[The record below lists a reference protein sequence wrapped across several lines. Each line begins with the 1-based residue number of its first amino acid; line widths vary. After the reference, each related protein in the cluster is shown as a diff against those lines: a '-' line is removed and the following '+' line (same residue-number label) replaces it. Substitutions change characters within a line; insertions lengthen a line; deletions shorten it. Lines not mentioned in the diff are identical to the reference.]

1 MVTPFVVGKIFNR
14 LLEQLPIYSQ
24 NIVYNANLSTT
35 EQAIHPT
42 GLRLHERR
50 SQGHEFTILRSMA
63 DLGSVATTPST
74 PTHHEPTQSAKVYP
88 TTPTSSTIEP
98 QSSALSKPLTPYKAD
113 QPHNLPNLTSIASA
127 GLGVSPTPISPKPGR
142 LSSGYSPRPLSGAA
156 AMADERRYREERE
169 KAEARKQSP
178 NPATSA
184 LSSLLRGQQN
194 GMSTP
199 QDAPKAAT
207 TMSKPLAAV
216 AEAIATPE
224 PMQVDNQP
232 QTSPVSLS
240 SFGTLDSTTTGTAT
254 ANSTGTSSP
263 NYRRF
268 DMEASPGTIDNSE
281 STTVPK
287 DRPSNRGMT
296 FPGPLLGNLA
306 VNESRNPPRGM
317 SLPHSG
323 LGQASPKAISPSTK
337 KHKCPYCSTDFTRH
351 HNLKSHLLT
360 HSHEKP
366 YVCPTCQ
373 ARFRRL
379 HDLKRHTKLHT
390 GERPHICPKCGRR
403 FARGDAL
410 ARHNKGQGGCAG
422 RRSSMGSFADDD
434 EFNEGSRE
442 TQESGQR
449 GGGGEEGMEGLLYN
463 GEGSGETD
471 RMDENRESAEGRR
484 RLSLPGI
491 KAHDATS
498 SQRSDDPSQSQQ
510 PTLQPQRH
518 PSTYPPI
525 AAARRESQAAG
536 GLYPPS
542 PSRGG
547 TFSTGQSTAGTSI
560 SSAFNVG
567 GTSMYA
573 QGGITESPKPLSP
586 GGASSHQLGHP
597 ESVSITRHRSPSL
610 TQQFQQH
617 RFGRRDSGR
626 TPPTIALPPPVHGPG
641 TSHPPQLPA
650 LSGLAPPESR
660 FTLPSQASGSQQSS
674 LGNPGHSYTSGG
686 TTPTSFQSQ
695 SASAPPGGSSAGGS
709 ASSHGHGSGEGSNNI
724 FASGTDGIWN
734 YVRSLEDRL
743 KRQEE
748 EMSFLKSQ
756 LANQNRQ
763 HDPASG
769 AS

>member
-1 MVTPFVVGKIFNR
+1 
-14 LLEQLPIYSQ
+14 
-24 NIVYNANLSTT
+24 
-35 EQAIHPT
+35 
-42 GLRLHERR
+42 
-50 SQGHEFTILRSMA
+50 MA
-63 DLGSVATTPST
+63 DHGLVATTPST
-74 PTHHEPTQSAKVYP
+74 PTRPEPTHSVRAYP
-88 TTPTSSTIEP
+88 TTPTSITSTPHIL
-98 QSSALSKPLTPYKAD
+98 SATESQGSTLLRPFAAYKTN
-113 QPHNLPNLTSIASA
+113 QPHQLPNLTSIASA
-127 GLGVSPTPISPKPGR
+127 GLRASPSPISPK
-142 LSSGYSPRPLSGAA
+142 LSGLSPGYSPRPLTGAA
-156 AMADERRYREERE
+156 AMADERRLREDRERV
-169 KAEARKQSP
+169 EAQRQSP

-184 LSSLLRGQQN
+184 LSSLLRGPEN
-194 GMSTP
+194 GISTP

-224 PMQVDNQP
+224 PMQVDSNP
-232 QTSPVSLS
+232 QTSPVSLT
-240 SFGTLDSTTTGTAT
+240 SFGTLDNSTASTAT
-254 ANSTGTSSP
+254 VNSIGTSSP
-263 NYRRF
+263 SYRRQ
-268 DMEASPGTIDNSE
+268 DMEASPGAIENSE
-281 STTVPK
+281 SATASEE
-287 DRPSNRGMT
+287 RSSARALT

-306 VNESRNPPRGM
+306 GNQSRNPPRGM

-323 LGQASPKAISPSTK
+323 LGQGSPKSPSAK

-366 YVCPTCQ
+366 YVCQTCQ

-422 RRSSMGSFADDD
+422 RRSSMGSFGGD
-434 EFNEGSRE
+434 EDFNEGTRE
-442 TQESGQR
+442 TQDSGQ
-449 GGGGEEGMEGLLYN
+449 GGSGGEEGMEGLLYN

-471 RMDENRESAEGRR
+471 RMDGDGESAEGRR
-484 RLSLPGI
+484 RLSLPSI
-491 KAHDATS
+491 KAHDAS
-498 SQRSDDPSQSQQ
+498 SAQRSDDPSHNQQSIR
-510 PTLQPQRH
+510 QPQQH

-525 AAARRESQAAG
+525 ATARRESQAAG

-547 TFSTGQSTAGTSI
+547 TFGTGPSTAGTSI
-560 SSAFNVG
+560 SSAFNIG
-567 GTSMYA
+567 GTSMFA
-573 QGGITESPKPLSP
+573 QGGMTESPKPLSP

-597 ESVSITRHRSPSL
+597 DSGSINRHRSPSL
-610 TQQFQQH
+610 TQQFQHH
-617 RFGRRDSGR
+617 RYGRRDGGR
-626 TPPTIALPPPVHGPG
+626 TPPSIGLPPPVHGPG

-660 FTLPSQASGSQQSS
+660 YTLPSQASGSQQSPHGGS
-674 LGNPGHSYTSGG
+674 HLGNSGHSYSSSG
-686 TTPTSFQSQ
+686 TTPASFHSQ
-695 SASAPPGGSSAGGS
+695 PTGAPPGGSSAGGS
-709 ASSHGHGSGEGSNNI
+709 SSSYGHGNGDGSNNV
-724 FASGTDGIWN
+724 FTSGGDGLWN

-748 EMSFLKSQ
+748 EMSFLKGQ

-763 HDPASG
+763 HESSSG
-769 AS
+769 PG